1 MNLDDRG
8 TVARITAT
16 IRMILSLLHE
26 EEKSQNPVHMKTKTL
41 SLVLIPVLACFSA
54 LPTSQAVSPPPD
66 GGYPGGNTAEG
77 QNALFSLT
85 SGGFNTAVGFFSL
98 RSNATGQ
105 FNTATGAGAL
115 LASTA
120 DENTATGAGAL
131 LSNSTGA
138 SNTANG
144 AFALLSNTTGSNI
157 TAIGSHALL
166 SNTADENTAVGSGAL
181 ASNTTGTQNTAF
193 GFGALTS
200 NTTVGANGSGANTA
214 VGAFALSDNT
224 TGGANTAIGYAALA
238 QGNGGANT
246 AIGDL
251 AGFNITGNGNIDI
264 GFHEAG
270 VAGENNTTRIGNIG
284 ATAQDTG
291 IYVTLDAVGGT
302 KLGYVNLTSSRRF
315 KERIKPMGAASEG
328 LFALKPVNFRY
339 KPDFDPDRSER
350 FGLIAEDV
358 EKVNPTLVAH
368 DDKGNLT
375 TVRYEAVNVMLL
387 NEFLKEH
394 WAFLQEQSK
403 VEEQGRKAQDQEGTI
418 RQLKATVAKQEATI
432 VQQQKAM
439 EAVTARLNEQA
450 TQIQKVS
457 AQLDGSRPAQQTVLN
472 NQ

>member
-1 MNLDDRG
+1 M
-8 TVARITAT
+8 
-16 IRMILSLLHE
+16 
-26 EEKSQNPVHMKTKTL
+26 
-41 SLVLIPVLACFSA
+41 
-54 LPTSQAVSPPPD
+54 QAVSPAPD

-85 SGGFNTAVGFFSL
+85 TGTFNTAIGWFSL
-98 RSNATGQ
+98 KSDTTGN
-105 FNTATGAGAL
+105 FNTGVGGAAL
-115 LASTA
+115 LVNIG

-131 LSNSTGA
+131 LSNSSGVN
-138 SNTANG
+138 NTANG
-144 AFALLSNTTGSNI
+144 AFALLSNTTGTNI

-193 GFGALTS
+193 GVNALTN

-214 VGAFALSDNT
+214 IGAFALEANT

-264 GFHEAG
+264 GFHEFG

-284 ATAQDTG
+284 ATEQDSG
-291 IYVTLDAVGGT
+291 IYVTLDAIGGT
-302 KLGYVNLTSSRRF
+302 KLGYVNVTSSRRF
-315 KERIKPMGAASEG
+315 KEDIKPMGAASEG

-339 KPDFDPDRSER
+339 KPAFDPNQAER

-358 EKVNPTLVAH
+358 EKVNPALVAH

-375 TVRYEAVNVMLL
+375 TVRYEAVNSMLL

-394 WAFLQEQSK
+394 SAFRKEQRK
-403 VEEQGRKAQDQEGTI
+403 VEEQGRKAEEQQ
-418 RQLKATVAKQEATI
+418 ATI
-432 VQQQKAM
+432 AELKLTVSRQQNEM
-439 EAVTARLNEQA
+439 ETVIARLKEQTA
-450 TQIQKVS
+450 QIQKVS
-457 AQLDGSRPAQQTVLN
+457 AQLEVARPPHQTFVNDLLICADAKGLTEGN
-472 NQ
+472 EGNKGAPESNSNDNFRFSLLLSAKLSNQDRQ

>member
-1 MNLDDRG
+1 MDAFG
-8 TVARITAT
+8 
-16 IRMILSLLHE
+16 
-26 EEKSQNPVHMKTKTL
+26 SQFLKKNNERKKHMKTKTNIL
-41 SLVLIPVLACFSA
+41 CLALTVFALACFA
-54 LPTSQAVSPPPD
+54 LLPAAQAVNPAPD

-77 QNALFSLT
+77 QAALLSLT
-85 SGGFNTAVGFFSL
+85 SGGYNTAVGWFSL
-98 RSNATGQ
+98 RSETTGNFNTGVGAGTLLLNTAEQ
-105 FNTATGAGAL
+105 NTATG
-115 LASTA
+115 TA
-120 DENTATGAGAL
+120 AL
-131 LSNSTGA
+131 LSNTSG
-138 SNTANG
+138 SFNTANG
-144 AFALLSNTTGSNI
+144 AFALFSNTTGSNI

-193 GFGALTS
+193 GVNALTN

-214 VGAFALSDNT
+214 VGAFALSANT

-251 AGFNITGNGNIDI
+251 AGLNITGNGNIDI

-315 KERIKPMGAASEG
+315 KEDIKPMGAASEE

-339 KPDFDPDRSER
+339 KPEFDPDRSER
-350 FGLIAEDV
+350 FGLIAEEV
-358 EKVNPTLVAH
+358 EKVNPALVAR

-375 TVRYEAVNVMLL
+375 TVRYEAVNAMLL

-394 WAFLQEQSK
+394 RAFLKEQRK
-403 VEEQGRKAQDQEGTI
+403 VDEQQATI
-418 RQLKATVAKQEATI
+418 AQLKSTVA
-432 VQQQKAM
+432 QQQKGMDAL
-439 EAVTARLNEQA
+439 AASVKEQA
-450 TQIQKVS
+450 LQIQKVS
-457 AQLDGSRPAQQTVLN
+457 AHIELHKPAPRVVLG

>member
-1 MNLDDRG
+1 MN
-8 TVARITAT
+8 A
-16 IRMILSLLHE
+16 
-26 EEKSQNPVHMKTKTL
+26 KSEIII
-41 SLVLIPVLACFSA
+41 LIPILIMSFVLTQNGQA
-54 LPTSQAVSPPPD
+54 LNPPPA

-85 SGGFNTAVGFFSL
+85 SGRYNSAIGFFSL
-98 RSNATGQ
+98 RTDTSGN
-105 FNTATGAGAL
+105 FNTAIGAGTL
-115 LASTA
+115 LANTG
-120 DENTATGAGAL
+120 DEDTATGAGAL
-131 LSNSTGA
+131 LSNTSGA
-138 SNTANG
+138 NNTANG
-144 AFALLSNTTGSNI
+144 AFAVFSNTTGSNI

-181 ASNTTGTQNTAF
+181 AANTTGTQNTAF
-193 GFGALTS
+193 GINALTS
-200 NTTVGANGSGANTA
+200 NTTAGANGSGANTA
-214 VGAFALSDNT
+214 IGAFALLDNA

-315 KERIKPMGAASEG
+315 KQDIKPMGAASEG

-339 KPDFDPDRSER
+339 KPDFDPNQSER

-358 EKVNPTLVAH
+358 EKVNPALVAR

-375 TVRYEAVNVMLL
+375 TVRYEAVNAMLL

-394 WAFLQEQSK
+394 RAFLKEQRK
-403 VEEQGRKAQDQEGTI
+403 VNEQDATI
-418 RQLKATVAKQEATI
+418 SQLKSTVL
-432 VQQQKAM
+432 QQQKGM
-439 EAVTARLNEQA
+439 EALAASVKEQA
-450 TQIQKVS
+450 LKIQKVS
-457 AQLDGSRPAQQTVLN
+457 AQIELN
-472 NQ
+472 KLAPRVAFKNQ

>member
-1 MNLDDRG
+1 
-8 TVARITAT
+8 
-16 IRMILSLLHE
+16 
-26 EEKSQNPVHMKTKTL
+26 MKTRTPL
-41 SLVLIPVLACFSA
+41 LLIISSLVSFAF
-54 LPTSQAVSPPPD
+54 LPKAQAVSPPPD

-77 QNALFSLT
+77 QASLLSLST
-85 SGGFNTAVGFFSL
+85 GTYNTAVGLYSL
-98 RSNATGQ
+98 LSLTDGR
-105 FNTATGAGAL
+105 FNTGVGAGTL
-115 LASTA
+115 LANTA
-120 DENTATGAGAL
+120 AENTATGAGAL
-131 LSNSTGA
+131 LSNATGA
-138 SNTANG
+138 NNTANG
-144 AFALLSNTTGSNI
+144 AFALLSNTSGSNI

-181 ASNTTGTQNTAF
+181 AANTTGAQNTAF
-193 GFGALTS
+193 GFNALTS
-200 NTTVGANGSGANTA
+200 NTTAGANGNGANTA
-214 VGAFALSDNT
+214 LGAFALSGST

-251 AGFNITGNGNIDI
+251 AGLNITGNGNIDI

-315 KERIKPMGAASEG
+315 KEDIKPMGAASEG

-375 TVRYEAVNVMLL
+375 TVRYEAVNAMLL

-394 WAFLQEQSK
+394 EAFL
-403 VEEQGRKAQDQEGTI
+403 EEESEVQK
-418 RQLKATVAKQEATI
+418 LKAALEAVNARLKEQEAKI
-432 VQQQKAM
+432 
-439 EAVTARLNEQA
+439 E
-450 TQIQKVS
+450 KVS
-457 AQLDGSRPAQQTVLN
+457 AQLKASTATPQIVS

>member
-1 MNLDDRG
+1 M
-8 TVARITAT
+8 
-16 IRMILSLLHE
+16 S
-26 EEKSQNPVHMKTKTL
+26 
-41 SLVLIPVLACFSA
+41 
-54 LPTSQAVSPPPD
+54 
-66 GGYPGGNTAEG
+66 
-77 QNALFSLT
+77 
-85 SGGFNTAVGFFSL
+85 
-98 RSNATGQ
+98 
-105 FNTATGAGAL
+105 
-115 LASTA
+115 
-120 DENTATGAGAL
+120 
-131 LSNSTGA
+131 
-138 SNTANG
+138 
-144 AFALLSNTTGSNI
+144 
-157 TAIGSHALL
+157 
-166 SNTADENTAVGSGAL
+166 
-181 ASNTTGTQNTAF
+181 
-193 GFGALTS
+193 ALTS
-200 NTTVGANGSGANTA
+200 STTAGANGSGANTG
-214 VGAFALSDNT
+214 VGAFALSANT

-284 ATAQDTG
+284 ATPQDTG

-302 KLGYVNLTSSRRF
+302 KLGYVNTSSSRRF
-315 KERIKPMGAASEG
+315 KEGIKPMDAASEG

-339 KPDFDPDRSER
+339 KPDFDPDQSER

-394 WAFLQEQSK
+394 RAFLKEQRK
-403 VEEQGRKAQDQEGTI
+403 LEEQGRNARDQEGTI
-418 RQLKATVAKQEATI
+418 RQLKATIAKQEATI

-439 EAVTARLNEQA
+439 EAVRARLNDQE

-457 AQLDGSRPAQQTVLN
+457 ARVDGSRSAPQRVVN

>member
-1 MNLDDRG
+1 MLKTPLSFARGRRGHVGDDRRL
-8 TVARITAT
+8 VACSSRKHSTTPNFPRQADQNCSRLNAMKIPRGSIYIT
-16 IRMILSLLHE
+16 LLI
-26 EEKSQNPVHMKTKTL
+26 TL
-41 SLVLIPVLACFSA
+41 MLGCSA
-54 LPTSQAVSPPPD
+54 LLPKLQAVVPAPD

-77 QNALFSLT
+77 FDALLSQTSGLYNTAIGAFSNLSLT
-85 SGGFNTAVGFFSL
+85 TGSLNTGVGAGTLLTNTADS
-98 RSNATGQ
+98 
-105 FNTATGAGAL
+105 NTATGAGVL
-115 LASTA
+115 FS
-120 DENTATGAGAL
+120 NTTGAD
-131 LSNSTGA
+131 
-138 SNTANG
+138 NTANG
-144 AFALLSNTTGSNI
+144 AFALFSNTSGSNI

-181 ASNTTGTQNTAF
+181 AANTTGTQNTAL
-193 GFGALTS
+193 GINARTS
-200 NTTVGANGSGANTA
+200 NTTAGANGNGANTA
-214 VGAFALSDNT
+214 LGAFALSGST

-251 AGFNITGNGNIDI
+251 AGLNITGNGNIDI

-315 KERIKPMGAASEG
+315 KEDIKPMGAASEG

-339 KPDFDPDRSER
+339 KRDFDADRSER

-375 TVRYEAVNVMLL
+375 TVRYEAVNAMLL

-394 WAFLQEQSK
+394 KAFL
-403 VEEQGRKAQDQEGTI
+403 EEQCRVQKLEAALAAVNSRLKEQDAKIEKVSTE
-418 RQLKATVAKQEATI
+418 LKASRATPQ
-432 VQQQKAM
+432 V
-439 EAVTARLNEQA
+439 
-450 TQIQKVS
+450 VS
-457 AQLDGSRPAQQTVLN
+457 

>member
-1 MNLDDRG
+1 
-8 TVARITAT
+8 
-16 IRMILSLLHE
+16 
-26 EEKSQNPVHMKTKTL
+26 MKTKL
-41 SLVLIPVLACFSA
+41 NILCRAFAVFALACLAFIQHA
-54 LPTSQAVSPPPD
+54 QAVSPVPD

-77 QNALFSLT
+77 QNALMSRT
-85 SGGFNTAVGFFSL
+85 TGTFNTAIGFFSL
-98 RSNATGQ
+98 KALTTVNFCTGI
-105 FNTATGAGAL
+105 GAGTL
-115 LASTA
+115 LANTA

-138 SNTANG
+138 SNTADG
-144 AFALLSNTTGSNI
+144 AFALLGNTTGSNI

-181 ASNTTGTQNTAF
+181 ANNTTGTQNTAF
-193 GFGALTS
+193 GFNALTS
-200 NTTVGANGSGANTA
+200 NTTAGADGSGANTA
-214 VGAFALSDNT
+214 VGAFALLNNT

-315 KERIKPMGAASEG
+315 KQDIKPMGAASEG

-339 KPDFDPDRSER
+339 KPDFDPDRAER

-375 TVRYEAVNVMLL
+375 TVRYEAVNAMLL
-387 NEFLKEH
+387 NEFLKDH
-394 WAFLQEQSK
+394 WAFLKEQRK
-403 VEEQGRKAQDQEGTI
+403 VEEQGRKSEDQ
-418 RQLKATVAKQEATI
+418 KATISQLQSTIAKQAATI
-432 VQQQKAM
+432 VLQQKAM

-450 TQIQKVS
+450 IQVQKMS
-457 AQLDGSRPAQQTVLN
+457 AQIYRNGSAPQQVTLKT
-472 NQ
+472 Q

>member
-1 MNLDDRG
+1 
-8 TVARITAT
+8 
-16 IRMILSLLHE
+16 
-26 EEKSQNPVHMKTKTL
+26 MKTAVQPRTIIPTL
-41 SLVLIPVLACFSA
+41 LIPLVLASCGLLSKA
-54 LPTSQAVSPPPD
+54 QAVVPAPD

-77 QNALFSLT
+77 FDALLSQTSGLYNTAIGAFSNLSLT
-85 SGGFNTAVGFFSL
+85 TGSLNTGVGAGTLLTNTADS
-98 RSNATGQ
+98 
-105 FNTATGAGAL
+105 NTATGAGAL
-115 LASTA
+115 FS
-120 DENTATGAGAL
+120 NTTGAD
-131 LSNSTGA
+131 
-138 SNTANG
+138 NTANG
-144 AFALLSNTTGSNI
+144 AFALFSNTSGSNI

-181 ASNTTGTQNTAF
+181 AANTTGTQNTAL
-193 GFGALTS
+193 GINALTS
-200 NTTVGANGSGANTA
+200 NTTAGANGSGANTA
-214 VGAFALSDNT
+214 VGAFALSANT

-315 KERIKPMGAASEG
+315 KEDIKPMGAASEG

-375 TVRYEAVNVMLL
+375 TVRYEAVNAMLL

-394 WAFLQEQSK
+394 EAFL
-403 VEEQGRKAQDQEGTI
+403 EEESEVQK
-418 RQLKATVAKQEATI
+418 LKAALEAVNARLKEQEAKI
-432 VQQQKAM
+432 
-439 EAVTARLNEQA
+439 E
-450 TQIQKVS
+450 KVS
-457 AQLDGSRPAQQTVLN
+457 AQLKASTATPQIVS

>member
-1 MNLDDRG
+1 MSVFG
-8 TVARITAT
+8 
-16 IRMILSLLHE
+16 
-26 EEKSQNPVHMKTKTL
+26 SQFPQSSNERKKRMKTKTNIL
-41 SLVLIPVLACFSA
+41 STASRMFALACFA
-54 LPTSQAVSPPPD
+54 FVLNVQAVSPPPD

-77 QNALFSLT
+77 QTALFSLT
-85 SGGFNTAVGFFSL
+85 SGTYNTAVGVFSL
-98 RSNATGQ
+98 RNNTIGN
-105 FNTATGAGAL
+105 FNTAIGAGTL
-115 LASTA
+115 LANA
-120 DENTATGAGAL
+120 ANENTATGTGAL
-131 LSNSTGA
+131 LSNTSGA
-138 SNTANG
+138 NNTANG
-144 AFALLSNTTGSNI
+144 AFAVFSNTTGSNI

-181 ASNTTGTQNTAF
+181 AANTTGTQNTAL
-193 GFGALTS
+193 GINALTS
-200 NTTVGANGSGANTA
+200 NTTAGANGSGANTA
-214 VGAFALSDNT
+214 IGAFALLDNA

-251 AGFNITGNGNIDI
+251 AGFNIAGNGNIDI

-315 KERIKPMGAASEG
+315 KQDIKPMGAASEG

-339 KPDFDPDRSER
+339 KPDFDPNQSER

-358 EKVNPTLVAH
+358 EKVNPALVAR

-375 TVRYEAVNVMLL
+375 TVRYEAVNAMLL

-394 WAFLQEQSK
+394 RAFLKEQRK
-403 VEEQGRKAQDQEGTI
+403 VDEQDATI
-418 RQLKATVAKQEATI
+418 SQLKSTVL
-432 VQQQKAM
+432 QQQKGM
-439 EAVTARLNEQA
+439 EALAASVKEQA
-450 TQIQKVS
+450 LKIQKVS
-457 AQLDGSRPAQQTVLN
+457 AQIELN
-472 NQ
+472 KLAPRVAFKNQ

>member
-1 MNLDDRG
+1 MKLQNL
-8 TVARITAT
+8 I
-16 IRMILSLLHE
+16 H
-26 EEKSQNPVHMKTKTL
+26 
-41 SLVLIPVLACFSA
+41 VLIGIVCIGL
-54 LPTSQAVSPPPD
+54 LPGAQAVVPPPD

-77 QNALFSLT
+77 QNALFNLT
-85 SGGFNTAVGFFSL
+85 SGTYNTAVGWFSL
-98 RSNATGQ
+98 KSQTTGN
-105 FNTATGAGAL
+105 FNTGVGAAGL
-115 LASTA
+115 LANTG

-131 LSNSTGA
+131 LSNNSGTN
-138 SNTANG
+138 NTANG

-166 SNTADENTAVGSGAL
+166 SNTADENTAIGSGAL
-181 ASNTTGTQNTAF
+181 AANTTGTQNTAF
-193 GFGALTS
+193 GVNALTS
-200 NTTVGANGSGANTA
+200 NTTAGANGSGANTA
-214 VGAFALSDNT
+214 IGAFALLDNT

-246 AIGDL
+246 AVGDL

-315 KERIKPMGAASEG
+315 KQDIKPMGAASEG

-339 KPDFDPDRSER
+339 KPGFDPDRSER

-368 DDKGNLT
+368 DNKGNLT

-394 WAFLQEQSK
+394 RAFLKEQRK
-403 VEEQGRKAQDQEGTI
+403 VDEQNTTI
-418 RQLKATVAKQEATI
+418 SQLKSTLAR
-432 VQQQKAM
+432 QQKGM
-439 EAVTARLNEQA
+439 EALAARVKEQA
-450 TQIQKVS
+450 LKIQKVS
-457 AQLDGSRPAQQTVLN
+457 AEIELNKPAPRVVFKN
-472 NQ
+472 K

>member
-1 MNLDDRG
+1 MKKMTNIIYPAF
-8 TVARITAT
+8 TVFA
-16 IRMILSLLHE
+16 
-26 EEKSQNPVHMKTKTL
+26 
-41 SLVLIPVLACFSA
+41 LACFA
-54 LPTSQAVSPPPD
+54 LLPGAQAVNPAPD
-66 GGYPGGNTAEG
+66 GGYPGANTAEG
-77 QNALFSLT
+77 KNALLSHT
-85 SGGFNTAVGFFSL
+85 TGTFNAAIGFFSL
-98 RSNATGQ
+98 RALTTASFCTGV
-105 FNTATGAGAL
+105 GAGTL
-115 LASTA
+115 LANTA

-193 GFGALTS
+193 GFGALTG
-200 NTTVGANGSGANTA
+200 NTTAGANGSGANTGL
-214 VGAFALSDNT
+214 GAFALSANT

-270 VAGENNTTRIGNIG
+270 VAGENNITRIGNIG

-302 KLGYVNLTSSRRF
+302 KLGYVNTSSSRRF
-315 KERIKPMGAASEG
+315 KEGIKPMGAASEG

-394 WAFLQEQSK
+394 WVFLKEQSK
-403 VEEQGRKAQDQEGTI
+403 VEEQGRQARDQEGTI
-418 RQLKATVAKQEATI
+418 RQLKATVAKQETTI

-457 AQLDGSRPAQQTVLN
+457 AQLEAGKPASHVAEN

>member
-1 MNLDDRG
+1 
-8 TVARITAT
+8 
-16 IRMILSLLHE
+16 
-26 EEKSQNPVHMKTKTL
+26 
-41 SLVLIPVLACFSA
+41 
-54 LPTSQAVSPPPD
+54 
-66 GGYPGGNTAEG
+66 
-77 QNALFSLT
+77 
-85 SGGFNTAVGFFSL
+85 
-98 RSNATGQ
+98 
-105 FNTATGAGAL
+105 
-115 LASTA
+115 
-120 DENTATGAGAL
+120 

-144 AFALLSNTTGSNI
+144 AFTLLSNTTGSNI

-193 GFGALTS
+193 GFGALTT
-200 NTTVGANGSGANTA
+200 NTTAGANGSGANTG
-214 VGAFALSDNT
+214 VGAFALSANT

-270 VAGENNTTRIGNIG
+270 VAGENNTTLIGNIG

-315 KERIKPMGAASEG
+315 KEGIKPMGAASEG
-328 LFALKPVNFRY
+328 LFALKPVNFHY
-339 KPDFDPDRSER
+339 KPNFDPDQSER

-358 EKVNPTLVAH
+358 EKVNPTLVAR

-394 WAFLQEQSK
+394 RAFLEEQRK
-403 VEEQGRKAQDQEGTI
+403 VEEQGRNAQDQEATI
-418 RQLKATVAKQEATI
+418 RHLKAKVAKQEATI

-439 EAVTARLNEQA
+439 EAVTVRLNEQE

-457 AQLDGSRPAQQTVLN
+457 AQVDGSRSAPQTVVN

>member
-1 MNLDDRG
+1 MKRMTNIIYPAF
-8 TVARITAT
+8 TVFALASFA
-16 IRMILSLLHE
+16 LSPAVE
-26 EEKSQNPVHMKTKTL
+26 
-41 SLVLIPVLACFSA
+41 
-54 LPTSQAVSPPPD
+54 AVSPAPD

-85 SGGFNTAVGFFSL
+85 SGGYNTAVGFFSL
-98 RSNATGQ
+98 RSDTTGQ
-105 FNTATGAGAL
+105 LNTAIGAGTL
-115 LASTA
+115 LANTA
-120 DENTATGAGAL
+120 DQNTASGAGAL
-131 LSNSTGA
+131 LSNTIGGA
-138 SNTANG
+138 NTADG
-144 AFALLSNTTGSNI
+144 AFALFSNTTGSNI
-157 TAIGSHALL
+157 TAIGSYALE

-193 GFGALTS
+193 GINALTS
-200 NTTVGANGSGANTA
+200 NTTAGANGNGANTA
-214 VGAFALSDNT
+214 FGAFALSAST

-291 IYVTLDAVGGT
+291 IYVTLDGVGGT
-302 KLGYVNLTSSRRF
+302 KLGYVNTSSSRRF
-315 KERIKPMGAASEG
+315 KQDIKPMGAASEG

-339 KPDFDPDRSER
+339 KPDFDPNQSER

-358 EKVNPTLVAH
+358 EKVNPALVAR

-375 TVRYEAVNVMLL
+375 TVRYEAVNAMLL

-394 WAFLQEQSK
+394 RAFLKEQRK
-403 VEEQGRKAQDQEGTI
+403 VDEQDATI
-418 RQLKATVAKQEATI
+418 SQLKSTVL
-432 VQQQKAM
+432 QQQKGM
-439 EAVTARLNEQA
+439 EALAASVKEQA
-450 TQIQKVS
+450 LKIQKVS
-457 AQLDGSRPAQQTVLN
+457 AQIELN
-472 NQ
+472 KLAPRVAFKNQ

>member
-1 MNLDDRG
+1 
-8 TVARITAT
+8 
-16 IRMILSLLHE
+16 
-26 EEKSQNPVHMKTKTL
+26 MKTKTNIL
-41 SLVLIPVLACFSA
+41 CPAFTAFVLACFAFA
-54 LPTSQAVSPPPD
+54 LNARAVSPAPD

-77 QNALFSLT
+77 QNALLSRT
-85 SGGFNTAVGFFSL
+85 TGTFNTAIGFFSL
-98 RSNATGQ
+98 RALTTASFCTGV
-105 FNTATGAGAL
+105 GAGTL
-115 LASTA
+115 LANTA

-138 SNTANG
+138 SNTADG
-144 AFALLSNTTGSNI
+144 AFALLSNTTGGNI

-193 GFGALTS
+193 GINALTS
-200 NTTVGANGSGANTA
+200 NTTAGANGSGANTA
-214 VGAFALSDNT
+214 MGAFALLANT

-302 KLGYVNLTSSRRF
+302 KLGYVNTSSSRRF
-315 KERIKPMGAASEG
+315 KEDIKPMGAASEG

-350 FGLIAEDV
+350 FGLLAEDV

-394 WAFLQEQSK
+394 LTFLKEQSK
-403 VEEQGRKAQDQEGTI
+403 VEEQGRKAQDQEETI

-457 AQLDGSRPAQQTVLN
+457 AQLDGSRPASQTALN

>member
-1 MNLDDRG
+1 MTTLYLK
-8 TVARITAT
+8 T
-16 IRMILSLLHE
+16 SLAQSPLRLALLLM
-26 EEKSQNPVHMKTKTL
+26 P
-41 SLVLIPVLACFSA
+41 LVFACFELS
-54 LPTSQAVSPPPD
+54 PTAHAVSPAPD

-77 QNALFSLT
+77 KNALFSLT
-85 SGGFNTAVGFFSL
+85 TGGFNTAVGFFSL

-105 FNTATGAGAL
+105 FNTATGAGTL

-144 AFALLSNTTGSNI
+144 AFALLNNTTGSNI

-193 GFGALTS
+193 GFGALTN
-200 NTTVGANGSGANTA
+200 NTTAGANGSGANTA
-214 VGAFALSDNT
+214 VGAFALTDNT

-251 AGFNITGNGNIDI
+251 AGLNITGNGNIDI
-264 GFHEAG
+264 RFHEAG

-315 KERIKPMGAASEG
+315 KEHIKPMGAASEG

-339 KPDFDPDRSER
+339 KPEFDPDRSER

-358 EKVNPTLVAH
+358 EKVNPTLVAR

-394 WAFLQEQSK
+394 HTVQEQ
-403 VEEQGRKAQDQEGTI
+403 G
-418 RQLKATVAKQEATI
+418 ATI
-432 VQQQKAM
+432 
-439 EAVTARLNEQA
+439 ARLEK
-450 TQIQKVS
+450 QIEELAVGLQKVS
-457 AQLDGSRPAQQTVLN
+457 AQLETSKPATQTVLN

>member
-1 MNLDDRG
+1 MTTLRLIKSIG
-8 TVARITAT
+8 QSHLRLA
-16 IRMILSLLHE
+16 LL
-26 EEKSQNPVHMKTKTL
+26 
-41 SLVLIPVLACFSA
+41 LIPLVFACFA
-54 LPTSQAVSPPPD
+54 LSPTAQAVSPAPD

-77 QNALFSLT
+77 KNALLSLT

-98 RSNATGQ
+98 RSNVTGQ
-105 FNTATGAGAL
+105 FNTATGAGTL
-115 LASTA
+115 LANTA

-144 AFALLSNTTGSNI
+144 AFALLSNTTGNNI
-157 TAIGSHALL
+157 TAVGSHALL
-166 SNTADENTAVGSGAL
+166 NNTADENTAVGSGAL

-214 VGAFALSDNT
+214 VGAFALSANT

-302 KLGYVNLTSSRRF
+302 KLGYVNTSSSRRF
-315 KERIKPMGAASEG
+315 KEGIKPMGAASEG

-418 RQLKATVAKQEATI
+418 RQLEATVAKQETTI

-439 EAVTARLNEQA
+439 EAVTVRLNEQA

-457 AQLDGSRPAQQTVLN
+457 AQLDGSRTAPQTVLN

>member
-1 MNLDDRG
+1 VN
-8 TVARITAT
+8 AKSENI
-16 IRMILSLLHE
+16 ILILILFMSFVLT
-26 EEKSQNPVHMKTKTL
+26 QNGQ
-41 SLVLIPVLACFSA
+41 A
-54 LPTSQAVSPPPD
+54 LNPPPE

-85 SGGFNTAVGFFSL
+85 SGKYNTAIGFFSL
-98 RSNATGQ
+98 RTDTSGN
-105 FNTATGAGAL
+105 FNTAIGAGTLVAN
-115 LASTA
+115 TG

-131 LSNSTGA
+131 LSNTSGA
-138 SNTANG
+138 NNTANG
-144 AFALLSNTTGSNI
+144 AFAVFSNTTGSNI

-181 ASNTTGTQNTAF
+181 AANTTGTQNTAL
-193 GFGALTS
+193 GINALTS
-200 NTTVGANGSGANTA
+200 NSTAGANGSGANTA
-214 VGAFALSDNT
+214 VGAFALLANT

-315 KERIKPMGAASEG
+315 KQDIKPMGAASEG

-339 KPDFDPDRSER
+339 KPDFDPDQSER

-358 EKVNPTLVAH
+358 EKVNPTLVAR

-375 TVRYEAVNVMLL
+375 IVRYEAVNAMLL

-394 WAFLQEQSK
+394 RAFLKEQRK
-403 VEEQGRKAQDQEGTI
+403 VDEQAATI
-418 RQLKATVAKQEATI
+418 SQLKSTVA
-432 VQQQKAM
+432 QQQKGM
-439 EAVTARLNEQA
+439 EALAASVKEQA
-450 TQIQKVS
+450 LKIQKVS
-457 AQLDGSRPAQQTVLN
+457 AQIELNKPAPRLVFK

>member
-1 MNLDDRG
+1 
-8 TVARITAT
+8 
-16 IRMILSLLHE
+16 
-26 EEKSQNPVHMKTKTL
+26 MKTNNIITSQL
-41 SLVLIPVLACFSA
+41 RNSGSHPSSRHSFFLIPLGLLCFA
-54 LPTSQAVSPPPD
+54 LLPGAQAVSPAPD

-77 QNALFSLT
+77 QNALLSRT
-85 SGGFNTAVGFFSL
+85 TGTFNTAIGFLSL
-98 RSNATGQ
+98 KALTTVNFCTGV
-105 FNTATGAGAL
+105 GAGTL
-115 LASTA
+115 LANTA
-120 DENTATGAGAL
+120 DENTATGAGSL
-131 LSNSTGA
+131 LSNSAGA
-138 SNTANG
+138 RNTANG

-181 ASNTTGTQNTAF
+181 ATNTTGTQNTAF
-193 GFGALTS
+193 GFGALTR
-200 NTTVGANGSGANTA
+200 NTTAGANGSGANTA
-214 VGAFALSDNT
+214 VGAFALSANT

-270 VAGENNTTRIGNIG
+270 VAGENNITRIGNIG

-302 KLGYVNLTSSRRF
+302 KLGYVNTSSSRRF
-315 KERIKPMGAASEG
+315 KEGIKPMGAASEG

-394 WAFLQEQSK
+394 WAFLQAQSK
-403 VEEQGRKAQDQEGTI
+403 VEEQGRKARDQEGTI

-457 AQLDGSRPAQQTVLN
+457 AQLEASRPAPQTVLN

>member
-1 MNLDDRG
+1 
-8 TVARITAT
+8 
-16 IRMILSLLHE
+16 
-26 EEKSQNPVHMKTKTL
+26 MKTKTNIL
-41 SLVLIPVLACFSA
+41 SPALAMIALGCFALV
-54 LPTSQAVSPPPD
+54 QNMRAVSPAPD

-77 QNALFSLT
+77 QNALLSLT
-85 SGGFNTAVGFFSL
+85 TGTFNTAVGWFSL
-98 RSNATGQ
+98 KSEMTGN
-105 FNTATGAGAL
+105 FNTGVGAAAL
-115 LASTA
+115 LVNTG

-131 LSNSTGA
+131 LSNSSGA
-138 SNTANG
+138 NNTANG
-144 AFALLSNTTGSNI
+144 GFALFSNTTGSDI

-166 SNTADENTAVGSGAL
+166 SNTADQNTAVGSGAL

-193 GFGALTS
+193 GVNALTN

-214 VGAFALSDNT
+214 IGAFALEANT

-264 GFHEAG
+264 GFHETG

-291 IYVTLDAVGGT
+291 IYVTLDAIGGT

-315 KERIKPMGAASEG
+315 KQDIKPMGAASEG

-339 KPDFDPDRSER
+339 KPAFDPNQAER

-358 EKVNPTLVAH
+358 EKVNPALVAH

-375 TVRYEAVNVMLL
+375 TVRYEAVNAMLL

-394 WAFLQEQSK
+394 RK
-403 VEEQGRKAQDQEGTI
+403 NEEQN
-418 RQLKATVAKQEATI
+418 ATI
-432 VQQQKAM
+432 ARMQKQLDGL
-439 EAVTARLNEQA
+439 TARL
-450 TQIQKVS
+450 QKVS
-457 AQLDGSRPAQQTVLN
+457 AHVEMKKSIPQTALN
-472 NQ
+472 NYGN

>member
-1 MNLDDRG
+1 MKTN
-8 TVARITAT
+8 
-16 IRMILSLLHE
+16 ILSPALT
-26 EEKSQNPVHMKTKTL
+26 MFA
-41 SLVLIPVLACFSA
+41 LACLAFA
-54 LPTSQAVSPPPD
+54 QNAQAVSPAPD
-66 GGYPGGNTAEG
+66 GGYARGNTAEG
-77 QNALFSLT
+77 QNALFGLTTGTYNTAIGWFSLKSET
-85 SGGFNTAVGFFSL
+85 TGNFNTGL
-98 RSNATGQ
+98 
-105 FNTATGAGAL
+105 GAAAL
-115 LASTA
+115 LVNTG

-131 LSNSTGA
+131 LSNSSGA
-138 SNTANG
+138 NNTANG
-144 AFALLSNTTGSNI
+144 AFALFSNTTGSNI

-193 GFGALTS
+193 GVNALTN
-200 NTTVGANGSGANTA
+200 NTTVGANGNGANTA
-214 VGAFALSDNT
+214 IGAFALSANT

-251 AGFNITGNGNIDI
+251 AGLNITGNGNIDI

-315 KERIKPMGAASEG
+315 KQDIKPMGAASDG

-394 WAFLQEQSK
+394 RAFLKVQRK
-403 VEEQGRKAQDQEGTI
+403 VEEQGRKARDQEGTI
-418 RQLKATVAKQEATI
+418 RQLKATAAKQEATI
-432 VQQQKAM
+432 VLQQKAM

-457 AQLDGSRPAQQTVLN
+457 ARIESSRPGSQTVLN

>member
-1 MNLDDRG
+1 MHHLIRLK
-8 TVARITAT
+8 TAT
-16 IRMILSLLHE
+16 SPLLL
-26 EEKSQNPVHMKTKTL
+26 TL
-41 SLVLIPVLACFSA
+41 TLLCLAL
-54 LPTSQAVSPPPD
+54 LPKAEAVVPPPD
-66 GGYPGGNTAEG
+66 GGYPNFTTAEG
-77 QNALFSLT
+77 QKALFGLT
-85 SGGFNTAVGFFSL
+85 TGVANTAVGWFSL
-98 RSNATGQ
+98 FSNTDGSYNTGVGAGTLLFNIGDQ
-105 FNTATGAGAL
+105 TTGDGGQNTAI
-115 LASTA
+115 
-120 DENTATGAGAL
+120 GAGAL

-138 SNTANG
+138 GNTANG

-157 TAIGSHALL
+157 TAIGSNALL

-193 GFGALTS
+193 GFDALTS

-224 TGGANTAIGYAALA
+224 TGGANTAIGYAALS

-315 KERIKPMGAASEG
+315 KEHIKPMGAASEG

-394 WAFLQEQSK
+394 QAFLKEQRE
-403 VEEQGRKAQDQEGTI
+403 VEEQGRNALDQEGTI
-418 RQLKATVAKQEATI
+418 RQLKATVAKQEVTI

-439 EAVTARLNEQA
+439 EAVTARLNEQE

-457 AQLDGSRPAQQTVLN
+457 AQLDGSRSAPQTVVN